1 MTISSNSFFSRQERT
16 PLIEVLTTLKN
27 QPNAAFYVP
36 GHKGGQ
42 GISDPLLS
50 LLGETVF
57 QADLPELPELGN
69 LFAPDEAVAKAQ
81 ILASEAFGA
90 DQTWFLVN
98 GSTSGIIAA
107 IVATC
112 GPGDKIIVPRNTHQS
127 VIMGLIVSG
136 AVPIFLNPEYDP
148 TWDIALSIT
157 PEALET
163 ALEENF
169 GVKAVFLVY
178 PTYHGVCGDIGTIA
192 AITHRHNIPLIVDE
206 AHGAHFKF
214 HHALPP
220 SALSMGVD
228 LSVQSTH
235 KVLGAMTQASMLHR
249 QGDRIDP
256 QKISQA
262 LQLVQSTSP
271 SYLLLASLDG
281 ARQQM
286 ALDGERLLTKTI
298 ELSQLAIENI
308 KKIDKLSVLEL
319 GKQRPGFYHLDITRL
334 TVNVTALGLTGL
346 ETDDIFR
353 EKLEVTAELPMLSHL
368 AFIISIGNTK
378 EDINKLIH
386 AFKSLNHYF
395 SSSSNCL
402 LSSSPHLLNPSPW
415 KLSPR
420 DAFFAPKQ
428 TIKIEES
435 IGEISGELICPYP
448 PGIPVLMPGEMIT
461 REAID
466 YLKQIKQLG
475 GMISGCTDTSL
486 QKINVVVSKTTSDF

>member
-1 MTISSNSFFSRQERT
+1 MTISSDSFFARQDTT
-16 PLIEVLTTLKN
+16 PLIDVLTTLKN
-27 QPNAAFYVP
+27 KPDAAFYVP
-36 GHKGGQ
+36 GHKRGQ

-98 GSTSGIIAA
+98 GSTCGIIAA

-112 GPGDKIIVPRNTHQS
+112 GPGDKVIVPRNAHQS

-148 TWDIALSIT
+148 TWDLALSIT
-157 PEALET
+157 PKALEA
-163 ALEENF
+163 ALKEHSD
-169 GVKAVFLVY
+169 VKAVLLVY
-178 PTYHGVCGDIGTIA
+178 PTYHGVCGDIESIV
-192 AITHRHNIPLIVDE
+192 AITHRYNIPLLVDE
-206 AHGAHFKF
+206 AHGAHFNF
-214 HHALPP
+214 HKALPP
-220 SALSMGVD
+220 SALSMGAD

-235 KVLGAMTQASMLHR
+235 KVLSAMTQASMLHL

-256 QKISQA
+256 QRVSQA

-286 ALDGERLLTKTI
+286 ALQGERLLTQTI
-298 ELSQLAIENI
+298 ELSKLAVEKI
-308 KKIDKLSVLEL
+308 KEINKLSVLEL
-319 GKQRPGFYHLDITRL
+319 KEKRPGFHDLDITRL
-334 TVNVTALGLTGL
+334 TVNVTGLGITGL
-346 ETDDIFR
+346 EVDDIFR

-378 EDINKLIH
+378 QDIYKLID
-386 AFKSLNHYF
+386 AFTNLNNYF
-395 SSSSNCL
+395 FSSSNCL
-402 LSSSPHLLNPSPW
+402 FSSSSHLLNPSPW

-420 DAFFAPKQ
+420 DAFFSPKKSV
-428 TIKIEES
+428 KIEQS
-435 IGEISGELICPYP
+435 IGKISGELICPYP

-461 REAID
+461 SEAIT
-466 YLKQIKQLG
+466 YLRQIQQLG
-475 GMISGCTDTSL
+475 GMISGCTDTTL
-486 QKINVVVSKTTSDF
+486 KKINVVID

>member
-1 MTISSNSFFSRQERT
+1 MTISSNSFFYRQETT
-16 PLIEVLTTLKN
+16 PLIDVLTILKN
-27 QPNAAFYVP
+27 KPDAAFYVP
-36 GHKGGQ
+36 GHKRGQ

-50 LLGETVF
+50 LLGEAVF
-57 QADLPELPELGN
+57 QADIPELPELGN

-98 GSTSGIIAA
+98 GSTCGIIAA

-112 GPGDKIIVPRNTHQS
+112 RPGDKIIVPRNTHQS
-127 VIMGLIVSG
+127 VIMGLIISG

-148 TWDIALSIT
+148 TWDLALSIT
-157 PEALET
+157 PSALEA
-163 ALEENF
+163 ALQANSH
-169 GVKAVFLVY
+169 VKAVLLVY
-178 PTYHGVCGDIGTIA
+178 PTYHGVCGDIQSIV
-192 AITHRHNIPLIVDE
+192 AITHRHNIPLLVDE

-214 HHALPP
+214 HEALPP
-220 SALSMGVD
+220 SALSVGAD

-235 KVLGAMTQASMLHR
+235 KVLGAMTQASMLHL

-256 QKISQA
+256 HKISQA
-262 LQLVQSTSP
+262 LQLVHSTSP

-286 ALDGERLLTKTI
+286 ALHGESLLTQTI

-308 KKIDKLSVLEL
+308 QKIDNLSVLEL
-319 GKQRPGFYHLDITRL
+319 DEKRPGFHDLDITRL
-334 TVNVTALGLTGL
+334 TVNVSGLGISGL
-346 ETDDIFR
+346 EIDDIFR

-378 EDINKLIH
+378 QDINKLIN
-386 AFKSLNHYF
+386 AFKTLNNYF
-395 SSSSNCL
+395 RSSPNFL
-402 LSSSPHLLNPSPW
+402 FSSSPHLLNPSPLE
-415 KLSPR
+415 LSPR

-435 IGEISGELICPYP
+435 IGKISGEIICPYP
-448 PGIPVLMPGEMIT
+448 PGIPVLMPGEIIT
-461 REAID
+461 CEAID
-466 YLKQIKQLG
+466 YLIHIKQLG
-475 GMISGCTDTSL
+475 GVISGCTDTML
-486 QKINVVVSKTTSDF
+486 KKINVVID

>member
-1 MTISSNSFFSRQERT
+1 MTISSDSFFERQNTT

-27 QPNAAFYVP
+27 KPDAAFYVP
-36 GHKGGQ
+36 GHKRGQ
-42 GISDPLLS
+42 GISDPLVS

-98 GSTSGIIAA
+98 GSTCGIIAA

-112 GPGDKIIVPRNTHQS
+112 SPGDKIIVPRNTHQS

-136 AVPIFLNPEYDP
+136 AIPIFLNPEYDP
-148 TWDIALSIT
+148 NWDLALSIT
-157 PEALET
+157 PEALEE
-163 ALEENF
+163 ALQNNSD
-169 GVKAVFLVY
+169 VKAVLLVY
-178 PTYHGVCGDIGTIA
+178 PTYHGVCGDIKTIA
-192 AITHRHNIPLIVDE
+192 AITHRHNIPLLVDE
-206 AHGAHFKF
+206 AHGAHFTF
-214 HHALPP
+214 HSALPP
-220 SALSMGVD
+220 SALSMGAD

-235 KVLGAMTQASMLHR
+235 KVLGAMTQASMLHI

-256 QKISQA
+256 QRIGQA
-262 LQLVQSTSP
+262 LQLVHSTSP

-286 ALDGERLLTKTI
+286 ALHGESLLTQTI
-298 ELSQLAIENI
+298 ELSKLSIENI

-319 GKQRPGFYHLDITRL
+319 GKQRPGFHDLDITRL

-378 EDINKLIH
+378 QDINKLIS
-386 AFKSLNHYF
+386 AFKTLTDYF
-395 SSSSNCL
+395 CSSSNSL
-402 LSSSPHLLNPSPW
+402 LSYSPHLLNPSTL
-415 KLSPR
+415 KLSTR
-420 DAFFAPKQ
+420 DAFFAPKKPIDINQ
-428 TIKIEES
+428 S
-435 IGEISGELICPYP
+435 IGQISGELICPYP
-448 PGIPVLMPGEMIT
+448 PGIPVLMPGEIIT

-466 YLKQIKQLG
+466 YLKQVKQLG
-475 GMISGCTDTSL
+475 GMITGCADSNL
-486 QKINVVVSKTTSDF
+486 KSINVVSI